1 MHYIV
6 SGGSGFIGSALVKRL
21 VEDGHIVTVL
31 DNNSRG
37 DPSRLDSL
45 MDKIKFFECDI
56 RNTDEVINLTKGAYS
71 FIHLAAVNGTENFY
85 IDPEKVLDIGV
96 RGMLSAIDAC
106 RHNNIKE
113 LIFASSSEAYQ
124 TPPVVPTPEDIP
136 LVVPN
141 VMNPRYSY
149 GGSKIISELLAI
161 NYGRKDFD
169 RVMIFRPHNV
179 YGPDMGWEHVLP
191 QFILRAIRKIKQ
203 HPIGKV
209 PFDILGDGKQTRAF
223 IHIDDFI
230 DGIMIM
236 LDKGEHLGIYNIGNM
251 EEITIKDVA
260 CKVVE
265 YFGHEAEIL
274 IGDLAPG
281 ETVRRCPDIEKINN
295 LGFSPKI
302 NFDQGLPS
310 IANWYEKNS
319 DSCNSE
325 SNPLMIDRLTK

>member
-1 MHYIV
+1 MNYIV

-21 VEDGHIVTVL
+21 VKDGHKVTVL

-37 DPSRLDSL
+37 ESSRLDSL
-45 MDKIKFFECDI
+45 IGKIKFIECDI
-56 RNTDEVINLTKGAYS
+56 RNTDEVIDLTKGANS

-85 IDPEKVLDIGV
+85 KYPEKVLDIGV
-96 RGMLSAIDAC
+96 RGILSAIDAC

-113 LIFASSSEAYQ
+113 LIVASSSEAYQ
-124 TPPVVPTPEDIP
+124 TPSIVPTPEEVP
-136 LVVPN
+136 LIVPD
-141 VMNPRYSY
+141 VMNSRYSY

-161 NYGRKDFD
+161 NYGRKDFN

-203 HPIGKV
+203 HPTGKV

-230 DGIMIM
+230 DGLMIM
-236 LDKGEHLGIYNIGNM
+236 LDKGKHLGIYNIGNM
-251 EEITIKDVA
+251 EEIAIKDIA
-260 CKVVE
+260 LKVVE
-265 YFGHEAEIL
+265 YFGREAEIL

-281 ETVRRCPDIEKINN
+281 ETVRRCPDIKKIEE
-295 LGFSPKI
+295 LGFLPKI

-310 IANWYEKNS
+310 VANWYEKNS
-319 DSCNSE
+319 DNRLFE
-325 SNPLMIDRLTK
+325 SNPLMIKR

>member
-21 VEDGHIVTVL
+21 VKDGHKVTVL

-37 DPSRLDSL
+37 ESSRLDSL
-45 MDKIKFFECDI
+45 IGKIKFIECDI
-56 RNTDEVINLTKGAYS
+56 RNTDEVINLTKGAHS

-85 IDPEKVLDIGV
+85 KDPEKVLDIGV

-113 LIFASSSEAYQ
+113 LIVASSSEAYQ
-124 TPPVVPTPEDIP
+124 TPSIVPTPEEVP
-136 LVVPN
+136 LIVPD
-141 VMNPRYSY
+141 VMNSRYSY

-161 NYGRKDFD
+161 NYGRKDFN

-191 QFILRAIRKIKQ
+191 QFILRAIRKIKH
-203 HPIGKV
+203 HPTGKV

-230 DGIMIM
+230 DGLMIM
-236 LDKGEHLGIYNIGNM
+236 LDKGKHLGIYNIGNM
-251 EEITIKDVA
+251 EEIAIKDIA
-260 CKVVE
+260 LKVVG
-265 YFGHEAEIL
+265 YFGREAEIL
-274 IGDLAPG
+274 IGDSAPG
-281 ETVRRCPDIEKINN
+281 ETVRRCPDIQKIKE
-295 LGFSPKI
+295 LGFLPKI

-310 IANWYEKNS
+310 VANWYEKNS
-319 DSCNSE
+319 DNRLFE
-325 SNPLMIDRLTK
+325 SNPLMIKR